1 MTKPMHVQSPLVR
14 PDRERPPLLI
24 QRVEA
29 IPVALPLSKPMR
41 MAGVTIAHAHNLL
54 VRIESADGTLGW
66 GEGASAPTMT
76 GDTLGGLVCAA
87 RDHLAPLLTGEDAW
101 QRPMLVRRLRA
112 ALLGNTGAHSAV
124 ELALIDLA
132 ARSAGLPAIELM
144 GGALRK
150 VVAPMWLLGNATPEE
165 DIAEAQ
171 AKQRQGFDFFKLKV
185 GAKAPA
191 EDIATTHAVR
201 KALTAAV
208 PICADA
214 NCGFT
219 SAMAKHY
226 LHETRDAGL
235 LFLEQPLGP
244 SDVKGLTA
252 LARFS
257 PIPIGADEGIHSVAD
272 IEAHADGGAGGVSL
286 KLIKLG
292 GFSAA
297 LEAATRAHR
306 LGLALNIAAKIAESS
321 IASAATIHLACAV
334 PTIEWGVSLTH
345 FYLAEDIVRTPLLL
359 RNGLVKLPAT
369 PGLGVDIDEDAVA
382 RYRVN
387 KL

>member
-1 MTKPMHVQSPLVR
+1 VTKPMHSQSAQGTR
-14 PDRERPPLLI
+14 DGERSPLLI
-24 QRVEA
+24 RRVEA
-29 IPVALPLSKPMR
+29 IPVALPLLKPMR
-41 MAGVTIAHAHNLL
+41 MADVTIAHAHNLL
-54 VRIESADGTLGW
+54 VRIEAADGTVGW
-66 GEGASAPTMT
+66 GEAASAPTMT
-76 GDTLGGLVCAA
+76 GDTLGGLVCAV
-87 RDHLAPLLTGEDAW
+87 RDHLAPHLPGEDAW
-101 QRPMLVRRLRA
+101 ERPMLVRRLRA

-124 ELALIDLA
+124 ELALIDLT
-132 ARSAGLPAIELM
+132 ARSVGLPAVELM

-150 VVAPMWLLGNATPEE
+150 AVAPMWLLGNSIPEN
-165 DIAEAQ
+165 DIAEAR
-171 AKQRQGFDFFKLKV
+171 AKQRQGFGFFKLKV
-185 GAKAPA
+185 GAKALA
-191 EDIATTHAVR
+191 EDVATTHAVR
-201 KALTAAV
+201 KELTDAV

-219 SAMAKHY
+219 SAVAKQY
-226 LHETRDAGL
+226 LRETHDTGL

-244 SDVKGLTA
+244 TDLKGLTA

-272 IEAHADGGAGGVSL
+272 IEAHADCGAGGVSL

-297 LEAATRAHR
+297 LEVAERAHR

-345 FYLAEDIVRTPLLL
+345 FYLTEDIVRTPLLL
-359 RNGLVKLPAT
+359 QNGLVKLPAT
-369 PGLGVDIDEDAVA
+369 PGFGVDVDEDAVA
-382 RYRVN
+382 RYRVS
-387 KL
+387 KM

>member
-1 MTKPMHVQSPLVR
+1 MTKPMHIQSEHVKG
-14 PDRERPPLLI
+14 DGERPPLLI
-24 QRVEA
+24 RRVEA
-29 IPVALPLSKPMR
+29 IPVALPLAKPMR
-41 MAGVTIAHAHNLL
+41 MAGVTIAHAHNIL
-54 VRIESADGTLGW
+54 VRVESADGTVGW
-66 GEGASAPTMT
+66 GEAASAPTMT
-76 GDTLGGLVCAA
+76 GDTLGGLVCAV
-87 RDHLAPLLTGEDAW
+87 RDHLAPLLAGEDAW
-101 QRPMLVRRLRA
+101 EHAILMRRLRA
-112 ALLGNTGAHSAV
+112 ALVGNTGAHSAV
-124 ELALIDLA
+124 ELALIDLC
-132 ARSAGLPAIELM
+132 ARMAGLPMVELM

-150 VVAPMWLLGNATPEE
+150 AVAPMWLLGNATLEE
-165 DIAEAQ
+165 DVAEAH
-171 AKQRQGFDFFKLKV
+171 AKQREGFNFFKLKV
-185 GAKAPA
+185 GTKAPA
-191 EDIATTHAVR
+191 EDVATTHAVR
-201 KALTAAV
+201 KELTAAV
-208 PICADA
+208 PMCADA

-219 SAMAKHY
+219 SAVAKHY
-226 LHETRDAGL
+226 LDETCDAGL

-244 SDVKGLTA
+244 ADLKGLIA

-257 PIPIGADEGIHSVAD
+257 PTPIGADEGIHSVAD

-292 GFSAA
+292 GLSAA
-297 LEAATRAHR
+297 LEAAARAHR

-345 FYLAEDIVRTPLLL
+345 FYLEEDIVRTPLLL

-387 KL
+387 